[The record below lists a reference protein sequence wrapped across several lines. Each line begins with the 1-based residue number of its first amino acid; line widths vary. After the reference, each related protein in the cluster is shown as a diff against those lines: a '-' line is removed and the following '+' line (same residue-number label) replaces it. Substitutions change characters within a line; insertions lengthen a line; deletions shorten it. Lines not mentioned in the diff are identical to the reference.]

1 MTRTLLQQALGA
13 LHPQA
18 NRAFVE
24 ATKDA
29 LRSALAAPQPEPVAY
44 VPRCH
49 TDGNYCIVGEYKWDE
64 IEEKPFGLADPAH
77 WECAALYAAPP
88 AAPAPADRTT
98 SMDYGMFVDEA
109 TNPPAPA
116 VPTISPLALRALRM
130 ADMALASWENG
141 YAFDSHGPGR
151 EAQRLV
157 TDALALSAAPAV
169 REPQDERAAFEAWA
183 KSIGLDLYS
192 VIGSQDS
199 ANPFGGYTR
208 YAYEAWMARAHGIGG
223 GGK

>member
-88 AAPAPADRTT
+88 AAPAPAVPDIVNPITDADIDRIA
-98 SMDYGMFVDEA
+98 D
-109 TNPPAPA
+109 A
-116 VPTISPLALRALRM
+116 VPVDQIGVHITTWHRRFARA
-130 ADMALASWENG
+130 
-141 YAFDSHGPGR
+141 
-151 EAQRLV
+151 V
-157 TDALALSAAPAV
+157 LSAAPAV
-169 REPQDERAAFEAWA
+169 REPLTDEQTDEIWDRFEQAPTMGYRYFVTRAILAA
-183 KSIGLDLYS
+183 
-192 VIGSQDS
+192 V
-199 ANPFGGYTR
+199 
-208 YAYEAWMARAHGIGG
+208 GIGG
-223 GGK
+223 GGNG